1 MSLKRLFIAILIGAV
16 VLVAVPVSAAAQG
29 GYGLLVCIDPGHGG
43 KDPGAVANGLQ
54 EKDLNLDIAR
64 KVKPLVEA
72 AGYSVIMTR
81 ESDVYLSLED
91 RCAIANRAHAAIFVS
106 IHNNAYMQ
114 DDQGTETYCFYNS
127 AEGRR
132 LATEVHREVVKR
144 IERPDRG
151 VKEAGFY
158 VIKNTDM
165 TSALLEGAF
174 LTNVE
179 DAKLLADGGFRAK
192 IAEGVAAGVNNYL
205 IDPGRFNTYIQVM
218 NPDPEK
224 AARVE
229 LVFMRGHGEE
239 VHTEDIQPGTRRTFR
254 VDDYIFNDD
263 VSTLVRSL
271 NGVPVVAE
279 RAMDFDFERGTGWH
293 GAPGVTAPQCKWY
306 LAEGSTAWGYSTF
319 ILVQN
324 PNPDVNPVHMYFMCA
339 DGSVGQYECTLPPY
353 SRFTLDVSKV
363 SGMGSADF
371 STVVL
376 STGPTLVERAMYW
389 KQAGRSGG
397 HDSTAVPNPEKT
409 WYLAEGYTGKGFDTY
424 LLIGNPNAVTA
435 PVSTIY
441 MVPDGSFITEYYELP
456 ANSRKTVHLN
466 DVPGLSGKDVSVQVI
481 AAQPVVIERSEYFD
495 YKGAREGSNSTGVP
509 APSSRWYLAGGCT
522 GAGFESYVLLSNP
535 NSTDTRVDLE
545 FAGQDGRKVNK
556 GVVVTARSRQT
567 IFLNEVPGLENT
579 EVWTQVTSEQP
590 IVVERSV
597 YKAQGAR
604 LGGYSAMGETAPATE
619 WYFAEGCT
627 R

>member
-1 MSLKRLFIAILIGAV
+1 MV
-16 VLVAVPVSAAAQG
+16 VLIAAVILAAVPVSGAAQG

-43 KDPGAVANGLQ
+43 KDSGAVANGLQ

-64 KVKPLVEA
+64 KIKPLVEA
-72 AGYSVIMTR
+72 AGYRVIMTR
-81 ESDVYLSLED
+81 ESDVYVSLED

-106 IHNNAYMQ
+106 IHNNAYQ
-114 DDQGTETYCFYNS
+114 QEDQGTETYCYYDS
-127 AEGRR
+127 EEGRR
-132 LATEVHREVVKR
+132 LATEIHREVVKR
-144 IERPDRG
+144 IDRPDRG

-158 VIKNTDM
+158 VLKNSDM
-165 TSALLEGAF
+165 TSSLLEGAF
-174 LTNVE
+174 LTNPE
-179 DAKLLADGGFRAK
+179 DARLLEDEGFRQK
-192 IAEGVAAGVNNYL
+192 IAEGVAAGVNYYL
-205 IDPGRFNTYIQVM
+205 VDPGRFNTYIQVM
-218 NPDPEK
+218 NPDPDK
-224 AARVE
+224 TAQIE
-229 LVFMRGHGEE
+229 LGFMRGNGEE
-239 VHTEDIQPGTRRTFR
+239 AYTEEIPPGTRKTFR
-254 VDDYIFNDD
+254 VDDYIFNDN

-279 RAMDFDFERGTGWH
+279 RAMDFDFEKGTGWH
-293 GAPGVTAPQCKWY
+293 GAPGVTAPACKWY

-324 PNPDVNPVHMYFMCA
+324 PNPDANPVHMYFMCA

-363 SGMGSADF
+363 PGMGSADF
-371 STVVL
+371 STVVF
-376 STGPTLVERAMYW
+376 STGSTLVERAMYW
-389 KQAGRSGG
+389 NQAVRSGG
-397 HDSTAVPNPEKT
+397 HDSAAVPNPEKT

-424 LLIGNPNAVTA
+424 LLIGNPNAVIA
-435 PVSTIY
+435 PVSVTY
-441 MVPDGSFITEYYELP
+441 MVPDGGFITEYYELP

-466 DVPGLSGKDVSVQVI
+466 EVKGLSDKDVSVQVI
-481 AAQPVVIERSEYFD
+481 AAQPVVVERSEYFD
-495 YKGAREGSNSTGVP
+495 YKGVKEGSNSTGVP

-522 GAGFESYVLLSNP
+522 GAGFETYVLLANP

-545 FAGQDGRKVNK
+545 FAGPDGRKVNK
-556 GVVVTARSRQT
+556 GVIVAARSRQT

-579 EVWTQVTSEQP
+579 EVWTEVTSEQP

-597 YKAQGAR
+597 YKVQGAR
-604 LGGYSAMGETAPATE
+604 PGGYGAMGVTAPATE

>member
-1 MSLKRLFIAILIGAV
+1 MV
-16 VLVAVPVSAAAQG
+16 VLIAALILAAVPVSGAAQG

-43 KDPGAVANGLQ
+43 KDSGAVGNGLQ
-54 EKDLNLDIAR
+54 EKDLNLDIAL
-64 KVKPLVEA
+64 KTKPLVEV
-72 AGYSVIMTR
+72 AGYRVIMTR
-81 ESDVYLSLED
+81 ESDVYVSLED

-106 IHNNAYMQ
+106 IHNNAYQ
-114 DDQGTETYCFYNS
+114 QEDQGTETYCYYDS
-127 AEGRR
+127 EEGRR
-132 LATEVHREVVKR
+132 LATEIHREVVKR
-144 IERPDRG
+144 IDRPDRG

-158 VIKNTDM
+158 VLKNSDT

-174 LTNVE
+174 ITNPE
-179 DAKLLADGGFRAK
+179 DAGLLADEGFRQK
-192 IAEGVAAGVNNYL
+192 IAEGVAAGVNYYL
-205 IDPGRFNTYIQVM
+205 VDPGRFNTHIQVM

-224 AARVE
+224 TARIQ
-229 LVFMRGHGEE
+229 LAFMRGSGEE
-239 VHTEDIQPGTRRTFR
+239 GFTEEIPPGTRKTFR

-293 GAPGVTAPQCKWY
+293 GAPGVTAPRCTWY
-306 LAEGSTAWGYSTF
+306 LAEGSTAWGYGTF
-319 ILVQN
+319 LLVQN
-324 PNPDVNPVHMYFMCA
+324 PNPDANPIHMYFMCA

-363 SGMGSADF
+363 PGMGSADF
-371 STVVL
+371 STVVY
-376 STGPTLVERAMYW
+376 STGSTLVERAMYW
-389 KQAGRSGG
+389 NQAGRSGG
-397 HDSTAVPNPEKT
+397 HDSAAVPSPEKT

-424 LLIGNPNAVTA
+424 LLIGNPNSSAAAVS
-435 PVSTIY
+435 VIY
-441 MVPDGSFITEYYELP
+441 MVQDGNVVTEYYELP

-466 DVPGLSGKDVSVQVI
+466 EVKGLSDKDVSVQVI
-481 AAQPVVIERSEYFD
+481 AAQPVVVERSEYFD
-495 YKGAREGSNSTGVP
+495 YKGVKEGSNSTGVP
-509 APSSRWYLAGGCT
+509 ALSSRWYLAGGCT
-522 GAGFESYVLLSNP
+522 GAGFETYVLLANP

-545 FAGQDGRKVNK
+545 FAGPDGRKVNK
-556 GVVVTARSRQT
+556 GVIVAARSRQT

-579 EVWTQVTSEQP
+579 EVWTEVTSEQP

-597 YKAQGAR
+597 YKCQGSR
-604 LGGYSAMGETAPATE
+604 PGGYGAMGVTAPATE